1 MKCQVCQSDLSAGA
15 TFCTNCG
22 TPVPS
27 NPYGSPASPS
37 SPNQGIAPTMMASS
51 TPPDPY
57 GQPPST
63 PYGQTPSSP
72 YDQPPASP
80 YNAPP
85 ANPYGMPATSYGADV
100 PPANPYNV
108 PPANPYGTPPP
119 PAFDPNA
126 GAYGVPGAYGQP
138 LYAPPQKKKGP
149 NGCVI
154 ALIIVAVIFV
164 LGVSGII
171 ALGVIGA
178 NAAKG
183 IINNANA
190 TLTADAG
197 TVNAFDT
204 PTTGTTGG
212 VPSAG
217 QIDPTA
223 VANLNHVKTSSAVD
237 AHYKPTHVTSSFTTS
252 DTVYLTYDLAGK
264 AGYVSEKT
272 YDASGTVVFES
283 TTPHVIDKG
292 DTNGYISLSG
302 SDPGSFT
309 TGLYWCQQSD
319 CSDAALAAVVNF
331 TVA

>member
-1 MKCQVCQSDLSAGA
+1 MKCQVCQADLSAGA

-27 NPYGSPASPS
+27 NPYGSPS

-51 TPPDPY
+51 TPPSDPYGQPSSGPY
-57 GQPPST
+57 GQPPSN
-63 PYGQTPSSP
+63 PYGQPSSP
-72 YDQPPASP
+72 YGLPS
-80 YNAPP
+80 
-85 ANPYGMPATSYGADV
+85 TSYGADT
-100 PPANPYNV
+100 PPPNPYNV
-108 PPANPYGTPPP
+108 PPANPYGAPPQ

-126 GAYGVPGAYGQP
+126 GAYGTPGAYGQP
-138 LYAPPQKKKGP
+138 PYVPQQQKKKGP

-197 TVNAFDT
+197 TVGAFDT
-204 PTTGTTGG
+204 PTVGSNGSTPSTSNG
-212 VPSAG
+212 VPNAS

-223 VANLNHVKTSSAVD
+223 ASNLNHVQTASAVD
-237 AHYKPTHVTSSFTTS
+237 ANYEPTKVTSNFTTS
-252 DTVYLTYDLAGK
+252 DTVYLTYNLSGK
-264 AGYVSEKT
+264 AGYVIEKT
-272 YDASGTVVFES
+272 YDATGAIAIQSS
-283 TTPHVIDKG
+283 SPHVIDKG

-302 SDPGSFT
+302 NDIGSYT
-309 TGLYWCQQSD
+309 TGIFWCQQSD
-319 CSDAALAAVVNF
+319 CSDAALAAVVTF